1 MIFLNSHVKGIS
13 WLVSVEASH
22 KILPTL
28 YVIQGNTAFGDL
40 DIIKMWWEDEAKN

>member
-28 YVIQGNTAFGDL
+28 YVIQGNTASGDL
-40 DIIKMWWEDEAKN
+40 GIILDLVGI